1 MGDVK
6 CDCSGEATA
15 FKEWVFLTKM
25 TVNDLR
31 DFGKRLFNGERS
43 LETGSLINV
52 DASRRKSCSLLSG
65 VLTFVQTGY
74 SVTTIYS
81 SISSE
86 QVFFFF
92 FKENCKRTA
101 WSQVNSAI
109 KDFRLSSLRAS
120 SLGGSRGW
128 GKKRGKEK
136 LVVKLGIFFSPVPHP
151 QSPRLSLL
159 AGSRF
164 SHHLN
169 RITCHQELQQ
179 WLNHT

>member
-92 FKENCKRTA
+92 LKKTVREPPGPRSILQLKISVCLACEQALLGVLGAGGRKEERK
-101 WSQVNSAI
+101 
-109 KDFRLSSLRAS
+109 SL
-120 SLGGSRGW
+120 
-128 GKKRGKEK
+128 
-136 LVVKLGIFFSPVPHP
+136 
-151 QSPRLSLL
+151 
-159 AGSRF
+159 
-164 SHHLN
+164 
-169 RITCHQELQQ
+169 
-179 WLNHT
+179 